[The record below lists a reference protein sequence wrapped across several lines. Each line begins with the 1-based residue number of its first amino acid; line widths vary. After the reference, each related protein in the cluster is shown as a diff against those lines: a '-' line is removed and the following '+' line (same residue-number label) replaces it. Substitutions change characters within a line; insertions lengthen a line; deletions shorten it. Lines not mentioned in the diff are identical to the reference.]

1 MSFKP
6 CSNCSLFSG
15 LKIDFKK
22 LICVAIKKATIKVAY
37 ILDCGDI
44 LLFTQP
50 IASEVR
56 GYDSFNERIS
66 TGIIFFNHLD
76 GFS

>member
-1 MSFKP
+1 M
-6 CSNCSLFSG
+6 
-15 LKIDFKK
+15 
-22 LICVAIKKATIKVAY
+22 AIKKATIKVAY

-50 IASEVR
+50 IVSEIG
-56 GYDSFNERIS
+56 GYDSVNERIS

-76 GFS
+76 GFG